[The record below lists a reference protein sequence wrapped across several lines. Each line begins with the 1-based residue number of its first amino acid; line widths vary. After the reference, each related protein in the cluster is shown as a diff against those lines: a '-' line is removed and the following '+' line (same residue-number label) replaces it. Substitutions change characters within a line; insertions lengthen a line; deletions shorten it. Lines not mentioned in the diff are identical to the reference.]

1 MAAAVSGVFIF
12 NNGVPQETPM
22 QHKDEALKRIEA
34 ALEHEAHI
42 DLKSALLTLEFHE
55 GTLLLEGEVPN
66 VSTKKQALRAV
77 SHVGQVAG
85 IVDHLRV
92 ATNLRPGDGA
102 TRDAVCKWIMSDV
115 DFQNCAVYVHTKGR
129 REMLRE
135 AGHDPCGAIEVAVND
150 GVVSLSGH
158 VISLSH
164 KRLAGVLSWWARGC
178 RDVENELE
186 VVPPEEDNDHEIA
199 DGLRLVL
206 ECDPYVHADQIAI
219 DCRNG
224 EVILGGEVSSED
236 ERQRAEMDAWC
247 LYAVDRVT
255 NHIRVR

>member
-1 MAAAVSGVFIF
+1 MQNKDAV
-12 NNGVPQETPM
+12 
-22 QHKDEALKRIEA
+22 LKQIQA

-42 DLKSALLTLEFHE
+42 DIKTAPLAVEFHE
-55 GTLLLEGEVPN
+55 GTLLLEGEVPS
-66 VSTKKQALRAV
+66 VCAKKQALRAV
-77 SHVGQVAG
+77 AHIDQVAG

-92 ATNLRPGDGA
+92 ITNQHPGDGA
-102 TRDAVCKWIMSDV
+102 TRDAVCKWIMSDI
-115 DFQNCAVYVHTKGR
+115 DFQNCAIYAHLKGR

-135 AGHDPCGAIEVAVND
+135 AGHDASGAIEIAVTD
-150 GVVSLSGH
+150 GVVRLTGY

-164 KRLAGVLSWWARGC
+164 KRLAGVLAWWARGC
-178 RDVENELE
+178 RDVENDLE
-186 VVPPEEDNDHEIA
+186 VVPTEEDNDDEIA
-199 DGLRLVL
+199 DGLRLVF

-219 DCRNG
+219 GCRNG
-224 EVILGGEVSSED
+224 EVILEGEVSSED